1 MIRSIR
7 SMSLLMG
14 LVSSVAMA
22 PIPSRAQSI
31 PVLKKEWQGTST
43 ATVVGAATP
52 FHPRHKANIGAANP
66 PTDWNA
72 FQEART
78 LHILK
83 QQGRHLEM
91 VLISPR
97 GYRQVMVGT
106 LSADGKLLQVVD
118 STRDFSLSV
127 NSDKLSGCGS
137 VRGIG
142 GTFENF
148 SKNYSATCWDF
159 TAVK

>member
-1 MIRSIR
+1 
-7 SMSLLMG
+7 
-14 LVSSVAMA
+14 
-22 PIPSRAQSI
+22 
-31 PVLKKEWQGTST
+31 
-43 ATVVGAATP
+43 
-52 FHPRHKANIGAANP
+52 
-66 PTDWNA
+66 
-72 FQEART
+72 
-78 LHILK
+78 
-83 QQGRHLEM
+83 M

-127 NSDKLSGCGS
+127 NGDKLSGCGS
-137 VRGIG
+137 IHGIG

>member
-14 LVSSVAMA
+14 LVSSVVMA

-78 LHILK
+78 LNILK

-91 VLISPR
+91 ALISPR

-118 STRDFSLSV
+118 STRDLSLSV
-127 NSDKLSGCGS
+127 NGDKLSGCGS

-142 GTFENF
+142 GTFEHF